1 MSDRLR
7 NVLAVG
13 LVAAALA
20 VAVLFWPPGP
30 VELGDEWLAETTCVP
45 AADGVRFT
53 ASVHAP
59 ATVESQQL
67 LGELT
72 HVVVEVAAHEG
83 GRRVATTEAT
93 YRIDAPNAEAS
104 TVQLVSAAFPN
115 PPLAVVDVALG
126 AGAVKSPT
134 CSATVIGH
142 R

>member
-1 MSDRLR
+1 MTTTTSKKKRKNALDR
-7 NVLAVG
+7 NPEDA
-13 LVAAALA
+13 
-20 VAVLFWPPGP
+20 
-30 VELGDEWLAETTCVP
+30 
-45 AADGVRFT
+45 
-53 ASVHAP
+53 
-59 ATVESQQL
+59 
-67 LGELT
+67 
-72 HVVVEVAAHEG
+72 VVVEVAAHEG